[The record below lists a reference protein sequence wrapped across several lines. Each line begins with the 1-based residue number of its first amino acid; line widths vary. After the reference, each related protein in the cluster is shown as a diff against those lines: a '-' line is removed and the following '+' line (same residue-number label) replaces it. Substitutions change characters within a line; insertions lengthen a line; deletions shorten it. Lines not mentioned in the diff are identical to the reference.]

1 MGYNRPPETRS
12 IGDDSGTSNRA
23 QWPRRGAGRG
33 SGAWDGDTRAE
44 TSGHRTVA
52 RSRRA
57 GSRNNPES
65 VCCSSKISHTSGELK
80 GNWRTR
86 IYNLSPPIR
95 SLFRGF
101 TMAAAR
107 GDPRRGSA
115 DRSRQP
121 GAARQ
126 TRNIGVVL
134 LVGRAARAWCRD
146 GGETTGFL
154 PPHSI

>member
-1 MGYNRPPETRS
+1 
-12 IGDDSGTSNRA
+12 
-23 QWPRRGAGRG
+23 
-33 SGAWDGDTRAE
+33 
-44 TSGHRTVA
+44 
-52 RSRRA
+52 
-57 GSRNNPES
+57 
-65 VCCSSKISHTSGELK
+65 
-80 GNWRTR
+80 
-86 IYNLSPPIR
+86 
-95 SLFRGF
+95 
-101 TMAAAR
+101 MAAAR